1 MAKRARGGA
10 APSSP
15 LLLSVL
21 LLCARAARDGRAA
34 EVPPPPPPPPV
45 HCEECDSRALST
57 CVTPTGCE
65 LVKEPGCGCCLTC
78 ARLPGQP
85 CGVYTERCGAGQLC
99 IPAPGEIRPLQA
111 LLEGRGVCRNASL
124 EAQQPAS
131 ATEATQDPEGPWSAE
146 AEPTSPEPPP
156 GDSLSRSRINNERER
171 QKLLQGTPQRHRE
184 RTVQGAPERGSTGF
198 AVGAGGPRLQ
208 QQGPCRKFMD
218 NILENLKT
226 ATRPT
231 LKGVRI
237 PNCDRRGFFKKKQC
251 NPSRGRHRGIC
262 WCVDKYGTHQPGSES
277 QKGDVHCPNMEGD

>member
-45 HCEECDSRALST
+45 HCEECDSRALSA
-57 CVTPTGCE
+57 CVTPAGCE

-99 IPAPGEIRPLQA
+99 SPAPGEIRPLQS

-131 ATEATQDPEGPWSAE
+131 ATEATQGIWETRFSQRFSCP
-146 AEPTSPEPPP
+146 
-156 GDSLSRSRINNERER
+156 NNSTIGASTATM
-171 QKLLQGTPQRHRE
+171 LLQKTPAKMPSLAVSRYDQPGWLLRNLRCCLV
-184 RTVQGAPERGSTGF
+184 VQDDVDWIFS
-198 AVGAGGPRLQ
+198 
-208 QQGPCRKFMD
+208 QGPCRKLMD

-277 QKGDVHCPNMEGD
+277 QKGDVHCPNIEGD